1 MVRPIAGAAQL
12 VKRARHFFSALPDT
26 VIVTAVWLFFAALVI
41 WAITSEAQLVVVGI
55 IVGSILAL
63 GAIGLTLIY
72 GIMKFANF
80 AHGDTMMLGAYV
92 AFFLLTGQVART
104 AREDAELPWSIG
116 SLPGALEPI
125 GKLTFG
131 YGLIIS
137 TVVAAV
143 VIALLLVALN
153 RLVYR
158 PLRQRGSS
166 IVVFAVASLGLAMAT
181 RALMLIIWGPDPRVY
196 VSGIHMADKY
206 NLGFTTITLKADQIF
221 MFAVAIVLTTLVYL
235 LLFRTKLG
243 KAMRAVT
250 DNPDLARVSGID
262 TERVFTWTWVIGGAL
277 VAVAGVLLA
286 LQAQL
291 NPNLGFVLL
300 LPLFAST
307 ILGGIG
313 SPQGALAGAMIVGI
327 SQEVSVGIDLSIGG
341 ADILPLAPAYKFSVA
356 VVIMIF
362 MLLLRPQ
369 GLFGAKA

>member
-41 WAITSEAQLVVVGI
+41 WAITSEAQLVVVGM

-92 AFFLLTGQVART
+92 AFFVLTGTVART

-137 TVVAAV
+137 TVIAAV

-341 ADILPLAPAYKFSVA
+341 TDILPLAPAYKFSVA

>member
-41 WAITSEAQLVVVGI
+41 WAITSEAQLLVIGI

-92 AFFLLTGQVART
+92 AFFVLTGQVART

-116 SLPGALEPI
+116 SLPGALDHI

-327 SQEVSVGIDLSIGG
+327 SQEVSVGIDLSIWGT
-341 ADILPLAPAYKFSVA
+341 DILPLAPAYKFSVA

>member
-1 MVRPIAGAAQL
+1 
-12 VKRARHFFSALPDT
+12 
-26 VIVTAVWLFFAALVI
+26 
-41 WAITSEAQLVVVGI
+41 
-55 IVGSILAL
+55 
-63 GAIGLTLIY
+63 
-72 GIMKFANF
+72 
-80 AHGDTMMLGAYV
+80 
-92 AFFLLTGQVART
+92 
-104 AREDAELPWSIG
+104 
-116 SLPGALEPI
+116 
-125 GKLTFG
+125 
-131 YGLIIS
+131 
-137 TVVAAV
+137 
-143 VIALLLVALN
+143 
-153 RLVYR
+153 
-158 PLRQRGSS
+158 
-166 IVVFAVASLGLAMAT
+166 
-181 RALMLIIWGPDPRVY
+181 
-196 VSGIHMADKY
+196 MADKY
-206 NLGFTTITLKADQIF
+206 DLGFTTITLKADQIF
-221 MFAVAIVLTTLVYL
+221 MFAVAIVLTALVYL

-313 SPQGALAGAMIVGI
+313 SPQGALVGAMIVGI
-327 SQEVSVGIDLSIGG
+327 SQEVSVGIDLSIAGT
-341 ADILPLAPAYKFSVA
+341 DILPLAPAYKFSVA

>member
-1 MVRPIAGAAQL
+1 MVRPVARAAQL
-12 VKRARHFFSALPDT
+12 MESARHFFSGLPDT
-26 VIVTAVWLFFAALVI
+26 VIATAVWLFFAALVI
-41 WAITSEAQLVVVGI
+41 WAVTSEAQLVVIGI

-92 AFFLLTGQVART
+92 AFFFLTGLVASDAT
-104 AREDAELPWSIG
+104 EDAELPWSIG

-131 YGLIIS
+131 YGLIIG
-137 TVVAAV
+137 TVAAAV

-158 PLRQRGSS
+158 PLRQRGSG

-181 RALMLIIWGPDPRVY
+181 RAVMLIIWGPDPRLY

-206 NLGFTTITLKADQIF
+206 DLGFTTITLKADQIF
-221 MFAVAIVLTTLVYL
+221 MFAVAVVLTALVYL

-243 KAMRAVT
+243 KAMRAVA

-277 VAVAGVLLA
+277 VSAAGVLLA

-313 SPQGALAGAMIVGI
+313 SPQGALVGAMIVGI
-327 SQEVSVGIDLSIGG
+327 SQEVSVGISLSIGG
-341 ADILPLAPAYKFSVA
+341 TDILPLAPAYKFSVA

>member
-1 MVRPIAGAAQL
+1 M
-12 VKRARHFFSALPDT
+12 
-26 VIVTAVWLFFAALVI
+26 
-41 WAITSEAQLVVVGI
+41 TSEAQLVVIGI

-92 AFFLLTGQVART
+92 AFFVLTGTVART
-104 AREDAELPWSIG
+104 AREDTELPWSIG

-131 YGLIIS
+131 YGLIIG
-137 TVVAAV
+137 TLVAAV
-143 VIALLLVALN
+143 VIALFLVALN
-153 RLVYR
+153 HLVYR
-158 PLRQRGSS
+158 PLRKRGSS
-166 IVVFAVASLGLAMAT
+166 IVVFAVTSLGLAMVT

-196 VSGIHMADKY
+196 VSGIHIADKY
-206 NLGFTTITLKADQIF
+206 DLGFTTITLKADQIF
-221 MFAVAIVLTTLVYL
+221 MFAVAIVLTVLVYF

-262 TERVFTWTWVIGGAL
+262 TEQVFTWTWVIGGAL

-286 LQAQL
+286 LQTQL
-291 NPNLGFVLL
+291 NPILGFVLL

-313 SPQGALAGAMIVGI
+313 SPQGALAGAMIIGI

-341 ADILPLAPAYKFSVA
+341 LEILPLAPAYKFSVA

-362 MLLLRPQ
+362 TLLVRPQ

>member
-1 MVRPIAGAAQL
+1 MWVAFG
-12 VKRARHFFSALPDT
+12 
-26 VIVTAVWLFFAALVI
+26 ALVL
-41 WAITSEAQLVVVGI
+41 WAVVSNAQLVVIGV

-72 GIMKFANF
+72 GILKFANF
-80 AHGDTMMLGAYV
+80 AHGDTMMLGAFV
-92 AFFLLTGQVART
+92 AFFLLTGTVART

-137 TVVAAV
+137 TVLTAV
-143 VIALLLVALN
+143 IIALVVVGLD
-153 RLVYR
+153 RLIYR

-166 IVVFAVASLGLAMAT
+166 IVVFAVASLGVAMAV
-181 RALMLIIWGPDPRVY
+181 RALVFIIWGPDQRLY
-196 VSGIHMADKY
+196 VPGIHPADKY
-206 NLGFTTITLKADQIF
+206 DLWFTTITLKADQIF
-221 MFAVAIVLTTLVYL
+221 MFAVAIVLTALVYL

-243 KAMRAVT
+243 KAMRAVA

-262 TERVFTWTWVIGGAL
+262 TEQVFTWTWVAGGAL

-286 LQAQL
+286 LQTQL
-291 NPNLGFVLL
+291 NPILGFTLL

-313 SPQGALAGAMIVGI
+313 SPQGALAGAMIIGI

-341 ADILPLAPAYKFSVA
+341 AEILPLAPAYKFSVA

-369 GLFGAKA
+369 GLFGSKA

>member
-12 VKRARHFFSALPDT
+12 VERSRHFFSSLPDT
-26 VIVTAVWLFFAALVI
+26 VIATFVWLVFAALVI
-41 WAITSEAQLVVVGI
+41 WAVTTQAQLVVIGI

-63 GAIGLTLIY
+63 GALGLTLIY
-72 GIMKFANF
+72 GILKFANF

-92 AFFLLTGQVART
+92 AFFLLTGQFART
-104 AREDAELPWSIG
+104 TTKDAELPWSLG

-131 YGLIIS
+131 YGLIIG
-137 TVVAAV
+137 TIIAAV
-143 VIALLLVALN
+143 VIAVLVVAMD
-153 RLVYR
+153 RFIYR
-158 PLRQRGSS
+158 PLRERGSS
-166 IVVFAVASLGLAMAT
+166 IVVFAVASIGLAMAT
-181 RALMLIIWGPDPRVY
+181 RAFMLIIWGPDPRVY

-221 MFAVAIVLTTLVYL
+221 MFAVAIVLTALTYL
-235 LLFRTKLG
+235 LLFRTRLG
-243 KAMRAVT
+243 KAMRAVA

-262 TERVFTWTWVIGGAL
+262 TEQVFTSTWVIGGAL

-327 SQEVSVGIDLSIGG
+327 SQEVSVGIHLSMGG

-356 VVIMIF
+356 VAIMIF

>member
-12 VKRARHFFSALPDT
+12 VERARHFFSALPDT
-26 VIVTAVWLFFAALVI
+26 VIATAVWLFFAALVI
-41 WAITSEAQLVVVGI
+41 WAVTTEAQFLVVGI

-116 SLPGALEPI
+116 SLPGALDHI

-166 IVVFAVASLGLAMAT
+166 IVVFAVASIGMAMAT
-181 RALMLIIWGPDPRVY
+181 RALMLIIWGPDPRLY

-221 MFAVAIVLTTLVYL
+221 MFAVAVVLTALVYL

-262 TERVFTWTWVIGGAL
+262 TEQVFTWTWVIGGAL

-327 SQEVSVGIDLSIGG
+327 SQEVSVGIDLSIAGT
-341 ADILPLAPAYKFSVA
+341 DILPLAPAYKFSVA

>member
-26 VIVTAVWLFFAALVI
+26 VIATAVWLFFAALVI

-116 SLPGALEPI
+116 SLPGALDHI

-181 RALMLIIWGPDPRVY
+181 RALMLIIWGPDPRLY

-341 ADILPLAPAYKFSVA
+341 TDILPLAPAYKFSVA